1 MLFATLALAVMPQDD
16 PAAHEHPA
24 NHLIHETSPY
34 LLQHAH
40 NPVDWY
46 PWGSEAL
53 ERAIAEDKV
62 IFLSIGYSACHWC
75 HVMEHES
82 FENAEIAAYLNANYI
97 CIKVD
102 REERPDL
109 DDLYMQA
116 VQRMT
121 GSGGWPMTVFLTP
134 DLKPFYGGTY
144 FPPESRYGRPGF
156 SDIIHRIADA
166 WKSEH
171 DEIVKSA
178 DAMAES
184 LKFEMR
190 GNGAGELP
198 NSEELTKL
206 ESNWVGSWGS
216 IYDSTWGGFGSAPK
230 FPAGNALRWQL
241 QSGGAAGREMALHTL
256 QKMATGGMYDQLG
269 GGFARY
275 STDEKW
281 LIPHFEKMLY
291 DQGTLVPAYLEAWR
305 VTGEDFYARIARE
318 TCDYLLRERR
328 VAEGG
333 FRASTDADSEGEE
346 GLFFV
351 WNPAQIREG
360 LLQTLSGAGD
370 TKVKESDLSADE
382 REDLNADVEL
392 ALRAYGV
399 DDHGNFEH
407 DGNSALTRWSTLNAQ
422 EESEL
427 KGIRQRLLQARNQ
440 RIHPGDDDKVLTAW
454 NGLAISAL
462 SQAGRM
468 LGDARYTEAAQDAAR
483 FLMKNLRKD
492 SGRYSRSWRMGKA
505 QHAAVLEDY
514 AYLSR
519 GLLDLFQSTGD
530 ERWLAESESI
540 SKIILQ
546 DFYDEETH
554 IFWDTDGSDKTL
566 LHRLKSPWDGAI
578 PSPNAVAI
586 ESLTLL
592 HAFTQ
597 NDKWLSAA
605 RENLAAMIP
614 MFKNN
619 PRGFAATLRALK
631 MVVDEPAVAVIIGTG
646 NATSLRAWSQRL
658 YSADQPAHLVV
669 LKTSA
674 DASSSLG
681 LFANRKASE
690 GKATLYLCQGKTCQA
705 PVSDPNQF

>member
-1 MLFATLALAVMPQDD
+1 MLLATLAMLLMPQD
-16 PAAHEHPA
+16 AHANDGQSA

-46 PWGSEAL
+46 PWGPEAL
-53 ERAIAEDKV
+53 ERAKAENKV

-82 FENAEIAAYLNANYI
+82 FENVEIAAYLNANYI

-116 VQRMT
+116 VQKMT

-134 DLKPFYGGTY
+134 ELKPFYGGTY

-156 SDIIHRIADA
+156 SDIIHRIVDA
-166 WKSEH
+166 WGSQS
-171 DEIVKSA
+171 DEIIKSA
-178 DAMAES
+178 DALADS
-184 LKFEMR
+184 LQFQMQGDGDCEWPT
-190 GNGAGELP
+190 ATDLVA
-198 NSEELTKL
+198 L
-206 ESNWVGSWGS
+206 EKKWVGSWGS
-216 IYDSTWGGFGSAPK
+216 IYDPTWGGFGAAPK
-230 FPAGNALRWQL
+230 FPAGNALRWMMT
-241 QSGGAAGREMALHTL
+241 SGGAPGQEMAFHTL
-256 QKMATGGMYDQLG
+256 RKMATGGMYDQLG

-291 DQGTLVPAYLEAWR
+291 DQGTLVPAYLDAWR
-305 VTGEDFYARIARE
+305 ITGDEFYARIARE

-351 WNPAQIREG
+351 WNPTTIRDA
-360 LLQTLSGAGD
+360 LLPRGDDALS
-370 TKVKESDLSADE
+370 KEE
-382 REDLNADVEL
+382 QEDLEADLEL

-407 DGNSALTRWSTLNAQ
+407 DGNSALTRWSALDAQ

-427 KGIRQRLLQARNQ
+427 KGIRQRLLDARNL
-440 RIHPGDDDKVLTAW
+440 RVHPGDDDKVLTAW

-462 SQAGRM
+462 AQAGRM

-483 FLMKNLRKD
+483 FLMKHARDQN
-492 SGRYSRSWRMGKA
+492 GRYSRSWRKGKA
-505 QHAAVLEDY
+505 QHTAVLEDY
-514 AYLSR
+514 AYLAR

-530 ERWLAESESI
+530 ESWLDEAQSI
-540 SKIILQ
+540 ATIILKE
-546 DFYDEETH
+546 FGDEETH
-554 IFWDTDGSDKTL
+554 IFWDTDGTDKTL

-578 PSPNAVAI
+578 PSPNAVAV
-586 ESLTLL
+586 ESLVML

-597 NDKWLSAA
+597 NDKWLQAAHKNLSA
-605 RENLAAMIP
+605 LMP
-614 MFKNN
+614 MFQNN

-631 MVVDEPAVAVIIGTG
+631 LAVDEPAVAVVIGTG
-646 NATSLRAWSQRL
+646 DDSSLRGWAQRL
-658 YSADQPAHLVV
+658 YAPGQPLRLVV
-669 LKTSA
+669 MRAKENAALK
-674 DASSSLG
+674 LG
-681 LFANRKASE
+681 LFANRTALD
-690 GKATLYLCQGKTCQA
+690 GKATLYLCRGKTCQA
-705 PVSDPNQF
+705 PVNDPAQL